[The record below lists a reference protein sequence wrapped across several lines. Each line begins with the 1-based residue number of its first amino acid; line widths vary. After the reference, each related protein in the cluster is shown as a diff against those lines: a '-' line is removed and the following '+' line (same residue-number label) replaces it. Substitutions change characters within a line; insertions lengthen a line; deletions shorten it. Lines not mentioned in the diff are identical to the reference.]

1 MISCVI
7 KLGNIISYSIV
18 YNNKLIYHSNIDD
31 LSELPNH
38 LNHLKVDSM
47 RLLIQGVPV
56 LKRTE
61 DAFIVSEIQVS
72 GRSIPLAIKDTD
84 QDFFVDLATTLAI
97 SDVKIYSYMDYVKHK
112 FRDIM
117 DCIVVC
123 NYIDDYGVFHL
134 CRGEIDNFS
143 KVSRVNLTQKI
154 SKFKSL
160 YKGPVYN
167 MESFFDN
174 SVLEVIDNLD
184 KVPKE
189 SIVNLDY
196 LGFVMSVDGMSLFE
210 KVSDLGSILQNAES
224 EVKNG
229 SKECKNL
236 VKEEPKAPLIEYDED
251 DDDDDYGFE
260 KDFANDDDEDE
271 DDDEVSEGN
280 ALASFDSLPTRKG
293 KKEKD
298 KPKEN
303 KGFKLFRKIKEND
316 NEALNDLL
324 SLISIIL
331 VGLSI
336 IILLLAHFN
345 KGNVK
350 DYKDEVKSK
359 HEVTNQLSS
368 VQNKSV
374 DMVADLY
381 NQGTDK
387 VTISYCGY
395 YGSNVYVNAN
405 TDSLDDLKSYE
416 DSIKKSYK
424 IHSKTSD
431 TYNARDGSVKYV
443 TKYCLVSKG

>member
-1 MISCVI
+1 M
-7 KLGNIISYSIV
+7 
-18 YNNKLIYHSNIDD
+18 
-31 LSELPNH
+31 
-38 LNHLKVDSM
+38 
-47 RLLIQGVPV
+47 
-56 LKRTE
+56 
-61 DAFIVSEIQVS
+61 
-72 GRSIPLAIKDTD
+72 
-84 QDFFVDLATTLAI
+84 
-97 SDVKIYSYMDYVKHK
+97 
-112 FRDIM
+112 
-117 DCIVVC
+117 
-123 NYIDDYGVFHL
+123 
-134 CRGEIDNFS
+134 
-143 KVSRVNLTQKI
+143 
-154 SKFKSL
+154 
-160 YKGPVYN
+160 
-167 MESFFDN
+167 
-174 SVLEVIDNLD
+174 
-184 KVPKE
+184 
-189 SIVNLDY
+189 
-196 LGFVMSVDGMSLFE
+196 
-210 KVSDLGSILQNAES
+210 
-224 EVKNG
+224 KNG

-260 KDFANDDDEDE
+260 KDFANDDDED